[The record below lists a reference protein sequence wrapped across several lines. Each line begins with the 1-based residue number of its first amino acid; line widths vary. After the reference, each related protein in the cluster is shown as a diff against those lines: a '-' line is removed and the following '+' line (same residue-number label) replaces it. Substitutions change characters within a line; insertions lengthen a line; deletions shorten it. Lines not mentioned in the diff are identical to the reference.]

1 MTSFQKRNTVQYSK
15 SRLKLTF
22 DDDFGGRTIA
32 SMIPVVHTIIILR
45 AINTTKRNQATLI
58 NTFDQILY
66 SSFATIQY

>member
-32 SMIPVVHTIIILR
+32 SMILAVLTVIILR
-45 AINTTKRNQATLI
+45 AIYTTKRNQATLI